1 MQSMTKRPLGGR
13 AAAAL
18 LVAVTLSLAACAR
31 PATQPVAVAAAL
43 PTASPIMTAPP
54 VTASPSARPAASAAL
69 PSPKAAATMT
79 PPLAIPVAL
88 QGQWIAKVAGT
99 SASSGLWKMRITKDD
114 VLLHNPVATDPN
126 GYFSMGPSGFD
137 ATTLTLYA
145 DSGCPD
151 QATVTDGH
159 YTWKL
164 VGGTLTFIVVNDS
177 CTDRSG
183 VLTASSWVKA
193 P

>member
-1 MQSMTKRPLGGR
+1 MARMTKRPLGGR
-13 AAAAL
+13 AGAAL
-18 LVAVTLSLAACAR
+18 LMAVTLSLAACAR

-43 PTASPIMTAPP
+43 PTASPVVTAPP
-54 VTASPSARPAASAAL
+54 VTASPSARSVASATP
-69 PSPKAAATMT
+69 PSTKAAATMT
-79 PPLAIPVAL
+79 PPLAIPVAV
-88 QGQWIAKVAGT
+88 QGQWTAKVAGT

-126 GYFSMGPSGFD
+126 DYFSMEPSGFD
-137 ATTLTLYA
+137 ASTLTLTPA
-145 DSGCPD
+145 SDCPD
-151 QATVTDGH
+151 QATVTEGH

-164 VGGTLTFIVVNDS
+164 VGGTLTFILVNDS